1 MAVGV
6 RLQQIPSLAW
16 QECLDLF
23 QTSSYHFQN
32 SITIFIYI
40 YCNTQKDTTILHVT
54 TLSQKMC
61 GYIQGYIKNH
71 AYTGGFIVSRAQ
83 FLNYVQFKFM
93 HLLQMICFPGTRLTN
108 DKWRKT
114 DSADTRMPYSGCIL
128 ELREKSASHCQPASI
143 KLSSRNFPHFR
154 MKQIT
159 WLGYFQT
166 IYQHSSSCVIISQF
180 FCFLFLE
187 KNIGSKQLQTF
198 VCLCTN

>member
-1 MAVGV
+1 
-6 RLQQIPSLAW
+6 
-16 QECLDLF
+16 
-23 QTSSYHFQN
+23 
-32 SITIFIYI
+32 
-40 YCNTQKDTTILHVT
+40 
-54 TLSQKMC
+54 MC

-108 DKWRKT
+108 DRWRKT

-180 FCFLFLE
+180 FCFLFLG
-187 KNIGSKQLQTF
+187 KKKHWQLTI
-198 VCLCTN
+198 TNLSMFMYKLIQFLVLNKYQFYHKPLLIVQKTTKLV